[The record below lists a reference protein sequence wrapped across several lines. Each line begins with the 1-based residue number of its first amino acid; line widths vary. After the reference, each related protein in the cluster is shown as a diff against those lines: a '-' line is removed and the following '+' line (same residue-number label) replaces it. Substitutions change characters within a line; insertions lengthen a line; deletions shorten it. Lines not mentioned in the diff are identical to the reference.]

1 MVIRASA
8 VLMCMVLHWQ
18 VGRLVVQGPTRV
30 FALGGAALLSV
41 AWQILGFP
49 ALVFLCL
56 PLQHLWLISNQF
68 TLIRLVALMG
78 ALAAAGRSAAL
89 HRLPRS
95 RVLGA
100 LMLFGAILALQL
112 VYTPDFTYARQALVR
127 YIASTLLLG
136 LGLLASVRSRSHL
149 NKLLAVVLIVGIL
162 NAALTVY
169 QAITGDP
176 LIYPTGEW
184 FTTYQYEVGGSVWS
198 TGFGIF
204 HSKGDNGFFLM
215 LSLAVAFTLY
225 FRKLLVPRA
234 ISLACI
240 ALFGVA
246 LILTN
251 FRTAMATSILELV
264 LCVIFLKPRGK
275 QSRSIMP
282 LLLVGIVMLA
292 IGRYLW
298 VRWALL
304 SYRFDP
310 MLVVS
315 EWQAGRQRDTLAALS
330 VFKSSPFFGVGVT
343 MWGGRIHN
351 GWMMLLGETGL
362 LGVTIWAIAV
372 LLILK
377 RYWDVWRRVGDGAW
391 GRPILVAFGCFLVGY
406 LVGAWTGADFR
417 SGWIPAT
424 FAYFMPDMV
433 ETVVNNEA
441 VAESKV
447 RISDAVQ
454 STAMA

>member
-204 HSKGDNGFFLM
+204 HSKGENAFFLM
-215 LSLAVAFTLY
+215 LPLAIAVVLY
-225 FRKLLVPRA
+225 IGELSVPKV
-234 ISLACI
+234 ISAVCIVLFAI
-240 ALFGVA
+240 ALVM
-246 LILTN
+246 TN
-251 FRTAMATSILELV
+251 FRTGMATSILEIV
-264 LCVIFLKPRGK
+264 LCFIFMRPEGEHRK
-275 QSRSIMP
+275 SIIP
-282 LLLVGIVMLA
+282 LLA
-292 IGRYLW
+292 IGIVLFAVGGYLW
-298 VRWALL
+298 SNWGILA
-304 SYRFDP
+304 YRFSP
-310 MLVVS
+310 RLVS
-315 EWQAGRQRDTLAALS
+315 HDWQAGRQAHTQLGLS
-330 VFKSSPFFGVGVT
+330 IFATSPLLGTGVGE
-343 MWGGRIHN
+343 GGWIHN
-351 GWMMLLGETGL
+351 GWIMLLAETGI
-362 LGVTIWAIAV
+362 LGATIWIIAV
-372 LLILK
+372 LLVLR
-377 RYWDVWRRVGDGAW
+377 RYRDVWRRAKDNVWNRATLVVFGSF
-391 GRPILVAFGCFLVGY
+391 LVAY

-433 ETVVNNEA
+433 ETVAKNEA
-441 VAESKV
+441 AAESE
-447 RISDAVQ
+447 A
-454 STAMA
+454 